1 MEYIYATLI
10 LDALEKE
17 VTEEN
22 LKRIIEAAGATPDE
36 IQIKQLLAALEGV
49 NIKEAVKTAALPV
62 VSAVGGSAPAAA
74 AGAKEK
80 AAVEE
85 EKEEEKEEEALE
97 GLGALFG

>member
-1 MEYIYATLI
+1 MEYIYATLM
-10 LDALEKE
+10 LDALNKE

-49 NIKEAVKTAALPV
+49 DIKDAVKTAAVPMA
-62 VSAVGGSAPAAA
+62 AVAGPAPAAA
-74 AGAKEK
+74 ATPKEE
-80 AAVEE
+80 A
-85 EKEEEKEEEALE
+85 KEEEEEAKEEEALE

>member
-1 MEYIYATLI
+1 MEYIYATLM
-10 LDALEKE
+10 LDALNKE

-49 NIKEAVKTAALPV
+49 DIKDAVKTAAVPM
-62 VSAVGGSAPAAA
+62 AAAAGPAPAAA
-74 AGAKEK
+74 AAPKEE
-80 AAVEE
+80 A
-85 EKEEEKEEEALE
+85 KEEEEEAKEEEALE

>member
-1 MEYIYATLI
+1 MEYIYATLM
-10 LDALEKE
+10 LDALNKE

-49 NIKEAVKTAALPV
+49 DIKDAVKTAAVPM
-62 VSAVGGSAPAAA
+62 AAAAGSAPAAA
-74 AGAKEK
+74 AAPKEE
-80 AAVEE
+80 A
-85 EKEEEKEEEALE
+85 KEEEEEAKEEEALE

>member
-1 MEYIYATLI
+1 MEYIYATLM

-49 NIKEAVKTAALPV
+49 DIREAVKTTALPI
-62 VSAVGGSAPAAA
+62 AAPAGGPAPAAA
-74 AGAKEK
+74 TGAKEEK
-80 AAVEE
+80 AAEE

>member
-1 MEYIYATLI
+1 MEYIYATLM

-49 NIKEAVKTAALPV
+49 DIKDAVKTAALPV
-62 VSAVGGSAPAAA
+62 AAPAGPAPAAA
-74 AGAKEK
+74 GGAKEET
-80 AAVEE
+80 AAEE